1 MLSLR
6 GEQEYMYAKQI
17 RGWQKLPSF
26 FMLCSYVI
34 TLFRADLAE
43 NAYFDNIEGC
53 PICRHFETF

>member
-1 MLSLR
+1 
-6 GEQEYMYAKQI
+6 MYAKQI

>member
-26 FMLCSYVI
+26 FRLCSYVI

-43 NAYFDNIEGC
+43 NARFSNTKKWR
-53 PICRHFETF
+53 ICRRFETF

>member
-34 TLFRADLAE
+34 TLLRADLTE
-43 NAYFDNIEGC
+43 NAYFGNIDE
-53 PICRHFETF
+53 CRIYSAFETF